1 MKVKSHLELI
11 GERKKSRVTSCQ
23 ISGAGLSL
31 KESQQLIHGCSI
43 GTVGSHFFYY
53 TGCCHGFKHALRV
66 LRVHGGNC
74 HWEIGVL
81 AQAISAHQP
90 HHCQILCK
98 PSRNIPDWLRCCVI
112 FCCQPCGRLTRCEHR
127 RHQLQQGTAVPSKVC
142 SKMRH
147 TRNRYVSREIKSQIC
162 GNENWHVDFRHHL
175 KFA

>member
-66 LRVHGGNC
+66 LRVLGGNC

-112 FCCQPCGRLTRCEHR
+112 FCCQPCGRHGSA
-127 RHQLQQGTAVPSKVC
+127 QQGLFQDAPHPQPVC
-142 SKMRH
+142 IQ
-147 TRNRYVSREIKSQIC
+147 RNQIA
-162 GNENWHVDFRHHL
+162 NLWKL
-175 KFA
+175 KLAC